1 MLLFS
6 TTIITLIIENNFYT
20 KDNNHTNKSL
30 ISSTEIVEIS
40 NLEKNKEKVES
51 PEKVELE
58 NKLPD
63 VEKNSTTNEEE
74 EKKSSQISE
83 EELKKI
89 VNERTEQV
97 KNNSKSIKES
107 VSEEV
112 PEIVSLVLAKI
123 ISDYKLDNQNF
134 SLESYE
140 EKTWRSTALGCPK
153 NGMMYAQVITEGY
166 ILNVTNYGK
175 SEQYN
180 TDSKG
185 NYINCSEIN
194 QSNINSDFNFVKK
207 YNLEET
213 EKITLFTNK
222 NNKLVS
228 SIENKEELLSIIESL
243 NIEIEVE
250 TSDKCEANYKLVF
263 EKISS
268 DIEMLVYCQ
277 NNPYY
282 VEVEQ
287 SLSAGK
293 SILSIVERILTNMEF
308 PGMPQ

>member
-30 ISSTEIVEIS
+30 ISSTEIIEIS
-40 NLEKNKEKVES
+40 NPEKNKEKVES
-51 PEKVELE
+51 PKKVELE
-58 NKLPD
+58 NKSSD
-63 VEKNSTTNEEE
+63 IEKISTTNEEL

-89 VNERTEQV
+89 VNQRTEQV
-97 KNNSKSIKES
+97 KNNSKSIQEN
-107 VSEEV
+107 VSEEI
-112 PEIVSLVLAKI
+112 PEIISLVLAKI
-123 ISDYKLDNQNF
+123 IADYKLDNQNF

-140 EKTWRSTALGCPK
+140 EKTWSSTALGCPK

-166 ILNVTNYGK
+166 ILKVTNYGEL
-175 SEQYN
+175 EQYN
-180 TDSKG
+180 TDSSG
-185 NYINCSEIN
+185 NYINCSEIS

-213 EKITLFTNK
+213 KKITLFTKK

-228 SIENKEELLSIIESL
+228 SIENKEELLSIIDSL

-287 SLSAGK
+287 SLNAGK
-293 SILSIVERILTNMEF
+293 SILSVVEKILTNMEF

>member
-20 KDNNHTNKSL
+20 KDNNHNNKSL

-40 NLEKNKEKVES
+40 NPEKNKEKVES
-51 PEKVELE
+51 LEKVEPE
-58 NKLPD
+58 NKSPD
-63 VEKNSTTNEEE
+63 IEKISTTNEEL

-83 EELKKI
+83 KELIKI
-89 VNERTEQV
+89 INERTEQV
-97 KNNSKSIKES
+97 KNNSKSIEEN
-107 VSEEV
+107 VSEET

-140 EKTWRSTALGCPK
+140 EKTWESTALGCPK

-166 ILNVTNYGK
+166 ILNVTNYGEN
-175 SEQYN
+175 EQYN
-180 TDSKG
+180 TDSNG

-194 QSNINSDFNFVKK
+194 QSNLNLDFNFVKK

-228 SIENKEELLSIIESL
+228 SIENKEELLSIINSL
-243 NIEIEVE
+243 NIEIEVK

-268 DIEMLVYCQ
+268 GIEMLVYCQ

-287 SLSAGK
+287 SLSAGE
-293 SILSIVERILTNMEF
+293 SILSIVEKILTNMEF

>member
-6 TTIITLIIENNFYT
+6 TTIISLIIENNFYT
-20 KDNNHTNKSL
+20 KDNDDTNKSL
-30 ISSTEIVEIS
+30 ISSTEIIEIS
-40 NLEKNKEKVES
+40 NPEKNKEKVES

-58 NKLPD
+58 NKSSD
-63 VEKNSTTNEEE
+63 IEKISTTNEES

-89 VNERTEQV
+89 VNQRTEQV
-97 KNNSKSIKES
+97 KNNSKSIEEN
-107 VSEEV
+107 VSEEI
-112 PEIVSLVLAKI
+112 PEIISLVLAKI

-140 EKTWRSTALGCPK
+140 EKTWGSTALGCPK

-166 ILNVTNYGK
+166 ILKVTNYGEL
-175 SEQYN
+175 EQYN
-180 TDSKG
+180 TDISG
-185 NYINCSEIN
+185 NYINCSEIS

-228 SIENKEELLSIIESL
+228 SIENKEELVSIIDSL

-250 TSDKCEANYKLVF
+250 TSYK
-263 EKISS
+263 
-268 DIEMLVYCQ
+268 
-277 NNPYY
+277 
-282 VEVEQ
+282 
-287 SLSAGK
+287 
-293 SILSIVERILTNMEF
+293 
-308 PGMPQ
+308 